1 MVPTQ
6 VDTMTMRRMSKR
18 RARTQLH
25 RRWKQDRRHALL
37 VRYCGGRKGGH
48 NTPTQHQQA
57 GMHQVTGA
65 FPEEAAAA
73 IQATMPQT
81 QTDSGLGLRTPDSG
95 LRTPGGR
102 ATGHGPAGRIASR
115 TSGPETKASAC
126 TISEYAHAHWPPP
139 GWPLSAV
146 VIVIGT
152 PDASRHYVTYI
163 GSPNGPIQGQ
173 TPLGMSNTNAMK
185 QLRGPKHENWPAC
198 DPRAAPPKE
207 YGGII
212 SYQVNALRLLRQSRK

>member
-146 VIVIGT
+146 VIVIST
-152 PDASRHYVTYI
+152 PDASRHYVTYMVYRLSQRPYPRTNPVRYVQYECYETTA
-163 GSPNGPIQGQ
+163 GSE
-173 TPLGMSNTNAMK
+173 TRKLA
-185 QLRGPKHENWPAC
+185 RVRPARC
-198 DPRAAPPKE
+198 PA
-207 YGGII
+207 
-212 SYQVNALRLLRQSRK
+212 